1 VISFSQVQQLFK
13 SIASAVPDQLDCEG
27 CFALSAQFAD
37 AELNGKELS
46 DVLKAVQVHMS
57 QCPCCAYEYQ
67 ALLEA
72 VRAAD
77 SEHGSSNR

>member
-1 VISFSQVQQLFK
+1 MVIDFSQVQKLFK
-13 SIASAVPDQLDCEG
+13 SIASAVPDQLDCDG
-27 CFALSAQFAD
+27 CFELSAQFAE
-37 AELNGKELS
+37 AEINGQELS

-67 ALLEA
+67 SLLEA

-77 SEHGSSNR
+77 SDS

>member
-1 VISFSQVQQLFK
+1 MVIEFSQVQKLFK
-13 SIASAVPDQLDCEG
+13 SISSAVPDQLDCDG
-27 CFALSAQFAD
+27 CFELSAQFAD
-37 AELNGKELS
+37 AEINGQELS

-67 ALLEA
+67 SLLEA

-77 SEHGSSNR
+77 SDS

>member
-1 VISFSQVQQLFK
+1 MVIDFSQVQMLFK
-13 SIASAVPDQLDCEG
+13 SISSAVPDQLDCDG
-27 CFALSAQFAD
+27 CFELSAQFAE
-37 AELNGKELS
+37 AELNGQELS
-46 DVLKAVQVHMS
+46 NVLKAVQVHMS

-77 SEHGSSNR
+77 SDS